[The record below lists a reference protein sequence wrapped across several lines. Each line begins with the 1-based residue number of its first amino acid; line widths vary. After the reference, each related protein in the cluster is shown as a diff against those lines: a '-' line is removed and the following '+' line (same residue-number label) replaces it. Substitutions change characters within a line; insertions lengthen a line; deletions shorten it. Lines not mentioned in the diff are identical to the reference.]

1 MPSLLMMLA
10 CAPALQIL
18 GQFRLEG
25 GASAAPGGPRAPCHR
40 CKPRTSAGICASL
53 PALLGQGAR
62 SEPRVTPAPA
72 PGVSV
77 VLWQWGRSISS
88 SQSGYSL
95 GQLQPGSSFG
105 PGQCPAAPHSSA
117 LAQRSSSGLSLIF
130 LPRFGVRRAAMAF
143 CQQRCAQQHSP
154 WGCLCRKETTAHSA
168 RCTGHTHGARSVP
181 GARPLLSC
189 SQPRLLSPR
198 WGGSAW
204 HRHPVAVRKR
214 GCCAPCAPQPSL
226 LHPTEQSRDVGRP
239 SCSARGWIGCAN
251 ISQAVLCR
259 GAKYNP
265 ERSRGAL

>member
-1 MPSLLMMLA
+1 MPSLVMMLA

-62 SEPRVTPAPA
+62 SEPHVTPAPA

-117 LAQRSSSGLSLIF
+117 LAQHSSSGLSLIF

-143 CQQRCAQQHSP
+143 CQQRCAQQRSP

-198 WGGSAW
+198 GAW
-204 HRHPVAVRKR
+204 HRHPMAGQKKGLLCPLRPPAQPFAPHGAKQ
-214 GCCAPCAPQPSL
+214 GCGAPQL
-226 LHPTEQSRDVGRP
+226 LGTRVDRMRQHLTG
-239 SCSARGWIGCAN
+239 CSVPG
-251 ISQAVLCR
+251 S
-259 GAKYNP
+259 
-265 ERSRGAL
+265 

>member
-72 PGVSV
+72 PGVPV

-105 PGQCPAAPHSSA
+105 PGQCPTAPHSSA

-130 LPRFGVRRAAMAF
+130 LPRFGVRLAAMAF

-204 HRHPVAVRKR
+204 HRHRVVVRK
-214 GCCAPCAPQPSL
+214 GAAVPLAPPSPAFCTPRSKAGMWGAPA
-226 LHPTEQSRDVGRP
+226 
-239 SCSARGWIGCAN
+239 ARHAGG
-251 ISQAVLCR
+251 
-259 GAKYNP
+259 
-265 ERSRGAL
+265 